1 MNYIIYTS
9 WQKKQLIHRLTYH
22 YFITLSKATLTPCC
36 IGGFSTVAFKLT
48 ALLYYTVKNC
58 AREAI

>member
-1 MNYIIYTS
+1 LA
-9 WQKKQLIHRLTYH
+9 KKQLIHRLTYH